1 MTKTLLIDRRHPG
14 ITIVSLNRPDKRN
27 ALTIELMNEVI
38 DLVRECKEKQNQRVL
53 VFRGEG
59 ASFCTGLDL
68 YEAGDLTVAEES
80 AHTIAQMYLEI
91 YTSSVI
97 TMASVHGHAVAG
109 GAGLSSV
116 CDYVIADENAKF
128 GFPEVRR
135 GLIPAIV
142 FTFLKSQ
149 LKERDLRELF
159 LLGNLITAEEAKQIG
174 LVNQVVH
181 SGQLE
186 DECLAVAKK
195 ALRGGP
201 GAVAHLKRLI
211 DRYTMKGFQE
221 DLEHA
226 LSLHKM
232 ARTHEEAQEG
242 IRAFVE
248 KRNPDWYPDEV

>member
-1 MTKTLLIDRRHPG
+1 MTKNILINRDHPG
-14 ITIVSLNRPDKRN
+14 VTVVSLNRPDKRN
-27 ALTIELMNEVI
+27 ALTIELMQEII
-38 DLVRECKEKQNQRVL
+38 DVVRETNEKGDQRVL
-53 VFRGEG
+53 IFRGEG
-59 ASFCTGLDL
+59 SSFCTGLDL

-97 TMASVHGHAVAG
+97 TMAAVHGHAIAG

-142 FTFLKSQ
+142 LTFLKSQ

-159 LLGNLITAEEAKQIG
+159 LFGHLVSADEAKQIG

-181 SGQLE
+181 AGMLE
-186 DECLAVAKK
+186 EESFSIAKK
-195 ALRGGP
+195 ALNGGP

-211 DRYTMKGFQE
+211 DHFTLRGFQE

-226 LSLHKM
+226 LTFHKM

-248 KRNPDWYPDEV
+248 KRNPSWYPDEV

>member
-1 MTKTLLIDRRHPG
+1 MTKTLLVNRDHPG
-14 ITIVSLNRPDKRN
+14 ITIVSLNRPDHRN
-27 ALTIELMNEVI
+27 ALTIQLMQEVI
-38 DLVRECKEKQNQRVL
+38 DVVRETNEQENQRVL
-53 VFRGEG
+53 IFRGEG

-97 TMASVHGHAVAG
+97 TLASVHGHAIAG

-142 FTFLKSQ
+142 LTFLKSQ

-159 LLGNLITAEEAKQIG
+159 LFGNLISAEKAKQIG
-174 LVNQVVH
+174 LINQVLP
-181 SGQLE
+181 SEMLE
-186 DECLAVAKK
+186 EECLSIAKK
-195 ALRGGP
+195 ALTGGP

-211 DRYTMKGFQE
+211 DHFTLRGFQE
-221 DLEHA
+221 DLEHS
-226 LSLHKM
+226 LTLHKM
-232 ARTHEEAQEG
+232 ARTHAEAQEG
-242 IRAFVE
+242 IRAFIE
-248 KRNPDWYPDEV
+248 KRNPSWYPDEV